1 MPGTLR
7 AWALPPSFADEE
19 KTRIGRT
26 LYVLSLGL
34 MLMSTFSLAQ
44 SWVYGWTGA
53 ACTLGVENLCLI
65 AALWFTHQGKTVWA
79 TKIICF
85 SELVCG
91 LLLTSVFGPG
101 FKDEAIL
108 VFPLILVT
116 AAVLLDWRSYVAF
129 AGVVLVSVACSGFF
143 LAQTGMG
150 ATRYHRVFNTLNI
163 LLVTA
168 VATGLLARNLK
179 HSVSQSREAERE
191 IKALSARLINAQE
204 EERCRLARELHDD
217 VSQQIA
223 AIAIGMSNLKR
234 QIPTEQAGA
243 REQSG
248 RIQQN
253 LAQISES
260 IRRLSHEL
268 HPAVLELS
276 GLGAAL
282 CGYCSEFGLLTNIR
296 VSCKTGGS
304 FEGVPSGVALC
315 VYRITQEALQNVAKH
330 ARVAEAEVELT
341 RTNGLLFLTIA
352 DHGAGME
359 PNRTG
364 ILAGLG
370 LVSIKERTRL
380 VNGTFEI
387 QSQPNRGTALRVKI
401 PV

>member
-19 KTRIGRT
+19 KTRVGRT

-44 SWVYGWTGA
+44 SWVYGWMGA

-129 AGVVLVSVACSGFF
+129 AGVVLVSVTCAGFI
-143 LAQTGMG
+143 LAGVG
-150 ATRYHRVFNTLNI
+150 INNYARVFNILNI
-163 LLVTA
+163 LIVTVVA
-168 VATGLLARNLK
+168 VGLLARNLK
-179 HSVSQSREAERE
+179 QSLFQSRETERE

-204 EERCRLARELHDD
+204 EERSRLARELHDD

-296 VSCKTGGS
+296 VSCKTDGS
-304 FEGVPSGVALC
+304 FEGVPSDVALC
-315 VYRITQEALQNVAKH
+315 VYRTTQEALQNIAKH

-341 RTNGLLFLTIA
+341 RTNGLLFLTIS

-364 ILAGLG
+364 IPAGLG

>member
-1 MPGTLR
+1 
-7 AWALPPSFADEE
+7 
-19 KTRIGRT
+19 
-26 LYVLSLGL
+26 
-34 MLMSTFSLAQ
+34 
-44 SWVYGWTGA
+44 
-53 ACTLGVENLCLI
+53 
-65 AALWFTHQGKTVWA
+65 
-79 TKIICF
+79 
-85 SELVCG
+85 
-91 LLLTSVFGPG
+91 
-101 FKDEAIL
+101 
-108 VFPLILVT
+108 
-116 AAVLLDWRSYVAF
+116 
-129 AGVVLVSVACSGFF
+129 
-143 LAQTGMG
+143 
-150 ATRYHRVFNTLNI
+150 
-163 LLVTA
+163 
-168 VATGLLARNLK
+168 
-179 HSVSQSREAERE
+179 
-191 IKALSARLINAQE
+191 
-204 EERCRLARELHDD
+204 
-217 VSQQIA
+217 
-223 AIAIGMSNLKR
+223 MSNLKR

-296 VSCKTGGS
+296 VSCKTDGS
-304 FEGVPSGVALC
+304 FESVPSGVALC

-330 ARVAEAEVELT
+330 ARVSEAEVELT
-341 RTNGLLFLTIA
+341 RTNGLLCLTIS
-352 DHGAGME
+352 DRGAGMK

-364 ILAGLG
+364 IPSGLG